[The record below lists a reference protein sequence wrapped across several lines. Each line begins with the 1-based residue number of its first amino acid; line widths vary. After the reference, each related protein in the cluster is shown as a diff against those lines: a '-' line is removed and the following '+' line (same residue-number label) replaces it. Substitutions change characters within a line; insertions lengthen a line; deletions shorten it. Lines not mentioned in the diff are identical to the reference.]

1 MQTAQETETFQRQRA
16 EVPHSAV
23 AIALTPAQ
31 AIEVAAGPTAH
42 EDERDAEIGALV
54 ERAQAGDKGSLDALL
69 AALRPRAIAAAMRI
83 MKNADD
89 AEDAVQDAFVKIW
102 KSFEGFEGRSSFST
116 WVHRIVL
123 NASLDLLRRGG
134 ARHETHAPARAEE
147 RDENVVETE
156 LSSERTPE
164 SDVAEHE
171 LQIMVRSAIAR
182 LPLLHR
188 QAVELRE
195 LEDYSYQEMADVIK
209 CPIGTVMSRLHH
221 ARHRLAEDLSQPFA
235 DSFAQAAA

>member
-1 MQTAQETETFQRQRA
+1 MQTAQEIGSFQRRRA

-23 AIALTPAQ
+23 AIALTPAP
-31 AIEVAAGPTAH
+31 AIVVTGEPTAH
-42 EDERDAEIGALV
+42 EDEREAEIGSLV
-54 ERAQAGDKGSLDALL
+54 ESAQTGDKGSLDALL
-69 AALRPRAIAAAMRI
+69 VALRPRAIAAAMRI
-83 MKNADD
+83 LKNADD

-102 KSFEGFEGRSSFST
+102 KSFAGFEGRSSFST
-116 WVHRIVL
+116 WAHRIVM

-134 ARHETHAPARAEE
+134 ARHETHAAARAEE
-147 RDENVVETE
+147 RDETATE
-156 LSSERTPE
+156 IEVTSDRTPE

-171 LQIMVRSAIAR
+171 LQLLVRSAIAR

-195 LEDYSYQEMADVIK
+195 LEDYSYQEMADLIQ

-221 ARHRLAEDLSQPFA
+221 ARHRLAEDLVHPFA
-235 DSFAQAAA
+235 DTFAQAAA